1 MEVLNIIDWIAV
13 IFFGG
18 SAIVVALT
26 AIFIYAVIAGKNE
39 QQLLI
44 NYLLRLARIV
54 PPVAQAPDP
63 KLDKALK

>member
-39 QQLLI
+39 DSF
-44 NYLLRLARIV
+44 Y
-54 PPVAQAPDP
+54 
-63 KLDKALK
+63 